1 MSGNFQET
9 LAPTVDH
16 ETPVVQ
22 TNPEFASEMT
32 LGHWKL
38 YNADETLDM
47 YQKAEYLY
55 HKDQRD
61 INDNKVLKSAAE
73 DNLAEA

>member
-1 MSGNFQET
+1 M
-9 LAPTVDH
+9 DH
-16 ETPVVQ
+16 EEPVVQ
-22 TNPEFASEMT
+22 SNPDYASTMT
-32 LGHWKL
+32 LNHWKL
-38 YNADETLDM
+38 YNPDETLDM

-61 INDNKVLKSAAE
+61 INDNKVLKAAAE